1 MQQEIKILRASAPT
15 WGNNDKTVI
24 NLMVRF
30 STFPDQDLP
39 FTASPDDPHEYGRE
53 LFSRAKFGEFGA
65 ISPYVGMTQAE
76 EAQRQFE
83 IDRAKELE
91 STEKRI
97 TMLERIVKLG
107 LADEADLAEL
117 EALEIYSV
125 ALHRA
130 KGPELPARV

>member
-1 MQQEIKILRASAPT
+1 MKQEIKILGASAPT
-15 WGNNDKTVI
+15 WGNNDKTII
-24 NLMVRF
+24 NLKVRF
-30 STFPDQDLP
+30 STFPEQDLP
-39 FTASPDDPHEYGRE
+39 FTANPDDASEHGRE

-65 ISPYVGMTQAE
+65 IAPYAGMTQAE

-83 IDRAKELE
+83 IDRAKDLA

-97 TMLERIVKLG
+97 TMLERIIKLG
-107 LADEADLAEL
+107 LADEAEIAEL

>member
-1 MQQEIKILRASAPT
+1 MKQEITVLGASAPA
-15 WGNNDKTVI
+15 WGNNDKTII
-24 NLMVRF
+24 NLKVRL

-39 FTASPDDPHEYGRE
+39 FTATPDDQSEHGRE

-65 ISPYVGMTQAE
+65 IAPYVGMTQAE

-83 IDRAKELE
+83 IDRAKELA
-91 STEKRI
+91 SVEKRI

-107 LADEADLAEL
+107 LADEVEVAEL
-117 EALEIYSV
+117 LSLEIYSV

-130 KGPELPARV
+130 TGPELPARV

>member
-1 MQQEIKILRASAPT
+1 MQQEIKILGASAPT
-15 WGNNDKTVI
+15 WGDSDKTII

-30 STFPDQDLP
+30 STFPDRELP
-39 FTASPDDPHEYGRE
+39 FTANPDDVSEHGRE

-65 ISPYVGMTQAE
+65 IAPYAGMTQAE

-83 IDRAKELE
+83 IDRAKELA

-107 LADEADLAEL
+107 LADAADLAEL

-125 ALHRA
+125 TLHRA